1 MKTSELNGMTV
12 ADLRAEWIKRG
23 GAAAYWDANIA
34 TESQGIACLWYHFEY
49 RGYR

>member
-1 MKTSELNGMTV
+1 MTTSELSGMTV
-12 ADLRAEWIKRG
+12 ADLRAEWIKCG

-49 RGYR
+49 RCYR